1 MHHIYITQDDYNRL
15 VVMISE
21 REKSAAKDSSYLVS
35 LRQELDR
42 ATIVPSDKIPP
53 QIITMHSRARLKDM
67 DSGEEMVY
75 TLVFPDEADAAA
87 NKVSIL
93 APVGTAMIGCKAG
106 DTVTWLVPAGTRRL
120 KVMKIMYQ
128 PEASG
133 RLD

>member
-1 MHHIYITQDDYNRL
+1 MQHIFITQDDYNRL
-15 VVMISE
+15 EVMISE
-21 REKSAAKDSSYLVS
+21 REKTEAKDSSYLMA

-42 ATIVPSDKIPP
+42 ATIMPSDKIPP

-75 TLVFPDEADAAA
+75 TLVFPGEADTAA

-106 DTVTWLVPAGTRRL
+106 DTVTWIVPAGTRRF
-120 KVMKIMYQ
+120 KVLEIMYQ

-133 RLD
+133 RSD